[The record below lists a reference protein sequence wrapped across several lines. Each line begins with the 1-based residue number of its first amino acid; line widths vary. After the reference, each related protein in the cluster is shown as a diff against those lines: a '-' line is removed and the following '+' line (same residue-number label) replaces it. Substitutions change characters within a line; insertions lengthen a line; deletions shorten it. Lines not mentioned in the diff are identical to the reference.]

1 MITQKQLAR
10 KIKDLRESRDWSQEE
25 LAKRISLSRV
35 AISQLEVGKRSIQAL
50 ELAKISKVFEVPVD
64 FLLRNEQPIL
74 EEEANKNTKSKV
86 SIKFNKE
93 KLKNVILYLLEKC
106 GGKPN
111 IGETVLYKLLYFI
124 DFDSYELY
132 GEPVTGMRYVK
143 LQYGP
148 VPHAR
153 DYNLTVQEMIKNG
166 ELKIINQKYH
176 NRLQKRYVALADA
189 DVSCLNPKELEM
201 VNEVITKLSSLNA
214 NQIESY
220 VHGDAPWEAVEDKQ
234 IIPYDLVIERKP
246 PYAQRDYSDLWQNAS
261 GRDVLKD
268 LGPMSKEEYDYYMNL

>member
-1 MITQKQLAR
+1 MITQKQLAK
-10 KIKDLRESRDWSQEE
+10 KIKDLRESHGWSQAE

-35 AISQLEVGKRSIQAL
+35 AVSQLEVGKRSIEAL

-64 FLLRNEQPIL
+64 FLLRNEQPVV
-74 EEEANKNTKSKV
+74 EKEVNKNSRSEV
-86 SIKFNKE
+86 AIKFNKE

-124 DFDSYELY
+124 DFDSYELF

-148 VPHAR
+148 VPHAS
-153 DYNLTVQEMIKNG
+153 DYNLTIQEMIKNR

-176 NRLQKRYVALADA
+176 NRMQKRYIALVDA

-201 VNEVITKLSSLNA
+201 VNEVITKLSCLNA

-220 VHGDAPWEAVEDKQ
+220 VHGDAPWGAVKDKH
-234 IIPYDLVIERKP
+234 IISYNLVIERKP
-246 PYAQRDYSDLWQNAS
+246 PYARRDYSDLWQNAG